1 MSEPIALVAPILVET
16 AELIAVAK
24 PPGITVIPGR
34 NEPPE
39 ACLRARLEAARGEAL
54 FVVHRIDRD
63 TSGVVVFA
71 RTADA
76 HRALSMAFEKRR
88 TEKRYLAFVAVTSDA
103 AAEGRI
109 ARPLK
114 PARRGLMKVAADGDR
129 DALAAET
136 AYVMTRR
143 WRRVDGDRI
152 ERAALIEARPLTG
165 RQHQIRVHL
174 AAIGAPIWSDPLYG
188 QGAAPADAPITRL
201 ALHAHRLAIPT
212 PGGAWLQIEAPL
224 PDDLAGL
231 ARWLDAGWAAD
242 ES

>member
-1 MSEPIALVAPILVET
+1 MSDPVAPLLAET
-16 AELIAVAK
+16 DDLIAVAK

-39 ACLRARLEAARGEAL
+39 ACLRARLEAERGEPL

-71 RTADA
+71 RTAVA

-88 TEKRYLAFVAVTSDA
+88 TEKRYLAFTGVMSGM

-109 ARPLK
+109 ALAVRL
-114 PARRGLMKVAADGDR
+114 ARRGLMKIAVAGER
-129 DALAAET
+129 EALAAET
-136 AYVMTRR
+136 SYVMTRR
-143 WRRVDGDRI
+143 WRRDVAGE

-165 RQHQIRVHL
+165 RQHQIRLHL
-174 AAIGAPIWSDPLYG
+174 AASGAPIWGDPLYG
-188 QGAAPADAPITRL
+188 QGAAPPDAPITRL

-212 PGGAWLQIEAPL
+212 PSGAWLRLEAPL
-224 PDDLAGL
+224 PDDLRAL
-231 ARWLDAGWAAD
+231 EAWLDGTWRAD
-242 ES
+242 ER